1 MRTIADIGDRGC
13 MQNHQMVY
21 THRQALGQEPGEL
34 AQLCISLEGCGFLAI
49 KAIGILAESFPPP
62 LWEFGV

>member
-1 MRTIADIGDRGC
+1 

-21 THRQALGQEPGEL
+21 THRQALGQEPEEL